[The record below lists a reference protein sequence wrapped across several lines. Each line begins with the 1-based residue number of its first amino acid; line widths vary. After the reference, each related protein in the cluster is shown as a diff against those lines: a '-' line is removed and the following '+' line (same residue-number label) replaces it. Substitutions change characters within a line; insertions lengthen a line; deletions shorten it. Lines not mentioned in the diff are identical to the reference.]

1 MDDASAALKLLPGH
15 VKTLLRRGRAG
26 AACGRLRD
34 ALCDLTQALE
44 LEPDNKRVQAEL
56 RKAREQRRAAMQR
69 APRAPLQ
76 ALVNASAAR
85 RDGVEG
91 VEGGD
96 QTDQHASD
104 PNVDIPLELVYD
116 P

>member
-15 VKTLLRRGRAG
+15 VKTLLRRGRA
-26 AACGRLRD
+26 AVACGRLRD
-34 ALCDLTQALE
+34 ALCDLTHALE
-44 LEPDNKRVQAEL
+44 LEPGNKRVQAEL

-76 ALVNASAAR
+76 ALVDASAAR
-85 RDGVEG
+85 Q
-91 VEGGD
+91 EGGD
-96 QTDQHASD
+96 EGGS
-104 PNVDIPLELVYD
+104 PSNPSSIDIPLELVYD